1 MKKIINYSLISGIA
15 VLIVFLVYHGFSDA
29 DKEKSGAIQ
38 FKAPSRLVET
48 GPYGQNVR
56 STEQIGNY
64 TINMKAKR
72 LYFKKTKTLGFD
84 NALFK
89 KLVAKELEVTI
100 LKDNKKI
107 LALYKDRQDMSP
119 DMKCLQIKN
128 PTVLYPETIKQPDK
142 IRIDK
147 KRKLITL
154 YYRDKTDVWDLNIM
168 ENIKENE

>member
-1 MKKIINYSLISGIA
+1 MVSVAL
-15 VLIVFLVYHGFSDA
+15 LVYYSFLCA
-29 DKEKSGAIQ
+29 DKEKSANAQ

-56 STEQIGNY
+56 SSEQIGSY

-72 LYFKKTKTLGFD
+72 LYFKKSKILGFD

-100 LKDNKKI
+100 IKDNKKI

-128 PTVLYPETIKQPDK
+128 PTVLYPETIKEPDK

-154 YYRDKTDVWDLNIM
+154 YYRDKTDVWDLSEKNGYPA
-168 ENIKENE
+168 ERKK